1 MIKTK
6 YRISAKAV
14 EDLEQ
19 IWEYTFEKWSSDQA
33 DRYYKLLI
41 DEIEFISNDMSS
53 GKSMKHLKEG
63 YKASIVK
70 SNMIF
75 FRRKDEIT
83 EIIRILHQKMDVESN
98 IK

>member
-19 IWEYTFEKWSSDQA
+19 IWKYTFEKWSSDQA

-41 DEIEFISNDMSS
+41 DEIEFISNDISS
-53 GKSMKHLKEG
+53 GKSIEHLKEG

-70 SNMIF
+70 YHMIF